1 MPFSNSA
8 DWIIK
13 NGGFMT
19 LIETISLE
27 VRESKSRVFQEF
39 CMFFEETKF
48 WLMVDNGKF
57 ERKVTRVDVI
67 DSECVQ
73 IYLTDETCV
82 FIYVDTIEY
91 VYIDWVFGQV
101 SNLRSD
107 GIKQW
112 NVASK
117 RYELEYED
125 EFKTLSFYVD

>member
-1 MPFSNSA
+1 M
-8 DWIIK
+8 DDK
-13 NGGFMT
+13 NGGFMM

-27 VRESKSRVFQEF
+27 AGKSKSRVFQGF
-39 CMFFEETKF
+39 CMFVEENKF
-48 WLMVDNGKF
+48 RLMVDNGRF

-82 FIYVDTIEY
+82 FIYVDTIDY

-125 EFKTLSFYVD
+125 EFKTLSFYLD

>member
-1 MPFSNSA
+1 LDDKS
-8 DWIIK
+8 
-13 NGGFMT
+13 GGFMT

-27 VRESKSRVFQEF
+27 VRESKSRVFQGF
-39 CMFFEETKF
+39 CMFVEENKF
-48 WLMVDNGKF
+48 RLMVDNGRF

-82 FIYVDTIEY
+82 FIYVDTIDY

-125 EFKTLSFYVD
+125 VFKTLSFYVD

>member
-1 MPFSNSA
+1 M
-8 DWIIK
+8 DDK
-13 NGGFMT
+13 NGGFMM

-27 VRESKSRVFQEF
+27 VSESKSKVFQGF
-39 CMFFEETKF
+39 CMFVEENKF
-48 WLMVDNGKF
+48 RLMVDNGRF

-125 EFKTLSFYVD
+125 EFKTLSFYFD

>member
-1 MPFSNSA
+1 M
-8 DWIIK
+8 DDK
-13 NGGFMT
+13 NGGFMM
-19 LIETISLE
+19 LIETISLQ
-27 VRESKSRVFQEF
+27 VSESKSKVFQGF
-39 CMFFEETKF
+39 CMFVEENKF
-48 WLMVDNGKF
+48 RLMVDNGRF

-67 DSECVQ
+67 DIECVQ

-82 FIYVDTIEY
+82 FIYVDTIDY

-125 EFKTLSFYVD
+125 EFKTLSFYLD

>member
-1 MPFSNSA
+1 MDDKS
-8 DWIIK
+8 
-13 NGGFMT
+13 GGFMT

-27 VRESKSRVFQEF
+27 VRESKSRVFQGF
-39 CMFFEETKF
+39 CMFVEENKF
-48 WLMVDNGKF
+48 RLMVDNGRF

-82 FIYVDTIEY
+82 FIYVDAIDY

-125 EFKTLSFYVD
+125 VFKTLSFYVD

>member
-1 MPFSNSA
+1 L
-8 DWIIK
+8 DDK
-13 NGGFMT
+13 NGGFMM

-27 VRESKSRVFQEF
+27 AGKSKSRVFQGF
-39 CMFFEETKF
+39 CMFVEENKF
-48 WLMVDNGKF
+48 RLMVDNGRF

-82 FIYVDTIEY
+82 FIYVDTIDY

-125 EFKTLSFYVD
+125 EFKTLSFYLD

>member
-1 MPFSNSA
+1 MSFSNSA

-39 CMFFEETKF
+39 CMFVEETKF

-117 RYELEYED
+117 RYELEYDD

>member
-1 MPFSNSA
+1 M
-8 DWIIK
+8 
-13 NGGFMT
+13 M

-27 VRESKSRVFQEF
+27 AGKSKSRVFQGF
-39 CMFFEETKF
+39 CMFVEENKF
-48 WLMVDNGKF
+48 RLMVDNGRF

-82 FIYVDTIEY
+82 FIYVDTIDY

-125 EFKTLSFYVD
+125 EFKTLSFYLD

>member
-1 MPFSNSA
+1 M
-8 DWIIK
+8 DDK
-13 NGGFMT
+13 NGGFMM

-27 VRESKSRVFQEF
+27 VSESKSKVFQGF
-39 CMFFEETKF
+39 CMFVEENKF
-48 WLMVDNGKF
+48 RLMVDNGRF

-67 DSECVQ
+67 DIECVQ

-82 FIYVDTIEY
+82 FIYVDTIDY

-125 EFKTLSFYVD
+125 EFKTLSFYLD

>member
-1 MPFSNSA
+1 M
-8 DWIIK
+8 DDK

-27 VRESKSRVFQEF
+27 VRESKSRVFQGF
-39 CMFFEETKF
+39 CMFVEENKF
-48 WLMVDNGKF
+48 RLMVDNGRF

-82 FIYVDTIEY
+82 FIYVDTIDY
-91 VYIDWVFGQV
+91 VYIDWVFWQV

>member
-1 MPFSNSA
+1 MDDKS
-8 DWIIK
+8 
-13 NGGFMT
+13 GGFMT

-27 VRESKSRVFQEF
+27 VRESKSRVFQGF
-39 CMFFEETKF
+39 CMFVEENKF
-48 WLMVDNGKF
+48 RLMVDNGRF

-82 FIYVDTIEY
+82 FIYVDTIDY

-125 EFKTLSFYVD
+125 VFKTLSFYVD

>member
-1 MPFSNSA
+1 L
-8 DWIIK
+8 DDK
-13 NGGFMT
+13 NGGFMM

-27 VRESKSRVFQEF
+27 DGESKSRVFQGF
-39 CMFFEETKF
+39 FMFVEENKF
-48 WLMVDNGKF
+48 RLMVDNGRF

>member
-1 MPFSNSA
+1 LDDKS
-8 DWIIK
+8 
-13 NGGFMT
+13 GGFMT

-27 VRESKSRVFQEF
+27 VRESKSRVFQGF
-39 CMFFEETKF
+39 CMFVEENKF
-48 WLMVDNGKF
+48 RLMVDNGRF

-82 FIYVDTIEY
+82 FIYVDAIDY

-125 EFKTLSFYVD
+125 VFKTLSFYVD